1 HHVLCL
7 WTIARVGCRVI
18 NCLLSICKFPI
29 YSYTDLGYPNA
40 INGDANLSVDD
51 RLGAAEFLKDIG
63 LNPDGSPAAAGPAN
77 GHGLANFN
85 YMVLPEDH
93 TTGLGA
99 TFTPRAEVAQNDARL
114 GGMISALSH
123 SSYWS
128 STAVFV
134 VEDDS
139 QDGVDHVDG
148 HRNVLLVASPY
159 TKHVSAN
166 GRFGGYI
173 GHQRYDQASVI
184 RTMELILGLPAL
196 SSYDQNARPL
206 YDLFQNIDQAAQ
218 LTPADLQPFDP
229 APAPS
234 FTTRRLAQHIEQPAH
249 ATPAALQPFDPVAGP
264 SFLNERAADRPQTAA
279 TGALERQSQAMPGGE
294 DTQGPILEQIDWQGS
309 PSRPIPPA
317 LKQEVADSRSTA
329 GGGRGPPAGRAPDSV
344 RGTAVPARAVRAGQ

>member
-1 HHVLCL
+1 VYTDTTPVPC
-7 WTIARVGCRVI
+7 AAAPAACGQI
-18 NCLLSICKFPI
+18 NSLLSVGNFPI

-51 RLGAAEFLKDIG
+51 RLGAAAFLQDIG

-77 GHGLANFN
+77 GHGLASFS

-93 TTGLGA
+93 TTGLAA
-99 TFTPRAEVAQNDARL
+99 TFTPRAEVAQNDAAL
-114 GGMISALSH
+114 GQILSALSH

-139 QDGVDHVDG
+139 QDGIDHVDG

-166 GRFGGYI
+166 GAYAGYI
-173 GHQRYDQASVI
+173 GHQHYDQASVI

-206 YDLFQNIDQAAQ
+206 YDLFQNKDQASELTSADLAPFNMVADPSFINERVSDLPQ
-218 LTPADLQPFDP
+218 TPAVK
-229 APAPS
+229 
-234 FTTRRLAQHIEQPAH
+234 T
-249 ATPAALQPFDPVAGP
+249 
-264 SFLNERAADRPQTAA
+264 
-279 TGALERQSQAMPGGE
+279 LERESRAMPKGE
-294 DTQGPILEQIDWQGS
+294 DTQGPILEQIDWQATTH
-309 PSRPIPPA
+309 RPVPAA
-317 LKQEVADSRSTA
+317 LKRELARARSAADSN
-329 GGGRGPPAGRAPDSV
+329 
-344 RGTAVPARAVRAGQ
+344 